1 MAIYELTC
9 WNSHLLVF
17 CVLEQIWCKMKLWG
31 WIMYKFVFIS
41 CCWWLLNCWNQIGE
55 TGIVVY
61 GFVEK
66 IVVVLV
72 FWENL
77 MILVKW
83 VGLLFLMLDSCL
95 FKCIEAILTHKQFL
109 EHVLGLGVIKIGI
122 FGWKWVEHED
132 LNFCPEVLFR
142 SYWSEALFRCSGSEA
157 LFRSSWSE
165 ASLFRSVQ
173 LLDSILCSVFLCL
186 FLTFL
191 FWIGFWC
198 KHESCR

>member
-1 MAIYELTC
+1 M
-9 WNSHLLVF
+9 H
-17 CVLEQIWCKMKLWG
+17 
-31 WIMYKFVFIS
+31 KFVFIS

-142 SYWSEALFRCSGSEA
+142 TYWSEALFRSSRSEAMFRSYWLEA
-157 LFRSSWSE
+157 LFRSSFQKLLIRSE
-165 ASLFRSVQ
+165 PVQKRTAPEQHPLFCVLVSFSHISVLNW
-173 LLDSILCSVFLCL
+173 LLV
-186 FLTFL
+186 
-191 FWIGFWC
+191 
-198 KHESCR
+198 